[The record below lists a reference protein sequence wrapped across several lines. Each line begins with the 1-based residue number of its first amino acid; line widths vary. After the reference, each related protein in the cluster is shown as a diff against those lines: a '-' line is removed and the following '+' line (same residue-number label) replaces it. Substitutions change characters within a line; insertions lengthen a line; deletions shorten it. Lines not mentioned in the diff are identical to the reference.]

1 MFAVVGAL
9 RVFATI
15 FVWTFTLYCVKYNG
29 ANFIIKMCVNLH
41 MNSNIHNEFP
51 AQGANF
57 IIKMCVNLHMNSNIH
72 NEFPAPFANSVT
84 NFFYF
89 DEISKMRLLQL
100 KNDLLIMYTYNIH
113 NKPCIFSPGAPKNQN
128 YDEKFY
134 SHAHIA

>member
-1 MFAVVGAL
+1 MGAL

-57 IIKMCVNLHMNSNIH
+57 IIKMFVNLHMNSNIH
-72 NEFPAPFANSVT
+72 NEFPAPLENLQKNEHGSELRIELSYHLILDLCANVS
-84 NFFYF
+84 
-89 DEISKMRLLQL
+89 SL
-100 KNDLLIMYTYNIH
+100 
-113 NKPCIFSPGAPKNQN
+113 S
-128 YDEKFY
+128 
-134 SHAHIA
+134 

>member
-1 MFAVVGAL
+1 MENTFIFTIIDEYFYKIPRIFKGAGNSLFAVVGAL

-72 NEFPAPFANSVT
+72 NEFPAPFQDT
-84 NFFYF
+84 
-89 DEISKMRLLQL
+89 LQL
-100 KNDLLIMYTYNIH
+100 
-113 NKPCIFSPGAPKNQN
+113 
-128 YDEKFY
+128 
-134 SHAHIA
+134 

>member
-1 MFAVVGAL
+1 MIFIFPKGAGNSLFAVVGAL

-57 IIKMCVNLHMNSNIH
+57 IIKICVNLHMNSNIH
-72 NEFPAPFANSVT
+72 NEFPAPF
-84 NFFYF
+84 
-89 DEISKMRLLQL
+89 
-100 KNDLLIMYTYNIH
+100 TY
-113 NKPCIFSPGAPKNQN
+113 
-128 YDEKFY
+128 
-134 SHAHIA
+134 